1 VTGGAIW
8 RGESIGKTVRYY
20 NSSEISQDECLI
32 YAVNGNKVPTTS
44 GCRPMMDLP
53 DELPS
58 DIDYDFYIESAY
70 DLLKAT
76 GALI

>member
-1 VTGGAIW
+1 MW
-8 RGESIGKTVRYY
+8 RGESVGKTVRYY
-20 NSSEISQDECLI
+20 NSSEVPKDEAIL
-32 YAVNGNKVPTTS
+32 YAVNGNRVGTTS
-44 GCRPMMDLP
+44 GCKPLMDLP
-53 DELPS
+53 AEFPS